1 MTHLQSPGLALRLTL
16 LCGLAGCSLSAT
28 AQFVDDDFRIR
39 TVPEIAVAGE
49 PVRVILEGTWAT
61 CLPVGVR
68 FSGTGQRRIIAL
80 QAPPDGTICAAVIQP
95 ISAQLGDVL
104 FDERDAGTIAIAI
117 VYSTGELLGLA
128 SLAVQ
133 SADPMAPSTSTYDV
147 NGTWYSPESSGSG
160 LVLVHDKSG
169 ERDGVV
175 GGWANFR
182 PDGSARWYALEG
194 SGWVSPSTLAGT
206 VYQAM
211 ADAFSCE
218 PGGPTPACDF
228 DPRSATELVALG
240 TFSIEFQSAD
250 QATLVMSQADS
261 SGQPRDAEPVELIRL
276 R

>member
-16 LCGLAGCSLSAT
+16 LCGLAACSLPAT
-28 AQFVDDDFRIR
+28 AQTVAYDLRLR

-49 PVRVILEGTWAT
+49 PVSVILEASWND
-61 CLPVGVR
+61 CLPVGVS
-68 FSGTGQRRIIAL
+68 FSGTGQRRIISLESSASTVC
-80 QAPPDGTICAAVIQP
+80 PAVIQP
-95 ISAQLGDVL
+95 ISVPLNDIV
-104 FDERDAGTIAIAI
+104 FDEQDAGTIEIAI

-133 SADPMAPSTSTYDV
+133 SADPMAPSTSIYDV
-147 NGTWYSPESSGSG
+147 NGTWFSPESSGSG

-211 ADAFSCE
+211 TDAFSCE
-218 PGGPTPACDF
+218 PADPTPACDF

-250 QATLVMSQADS
+250 QATLVMSQTDS
-261 SGQPRDAEPVELIRL
+261 SGQPMDADPVELIRL